1 MPARLACLALLA
13 LSLWGCRAPV
23 PGSPPDAGSAAGLP
37 VLPFG
42 GDFTLTGDDGAP
54 FHSDALRG
62 RVVLVFFGYS
72 SCPEACPTT
81 LSKLAVVS
89 RRLGDDASRV
99 KTLYVSVDPERD
111 SPAVLK
117 ADLAN
122 FRLDAVGLTGTK
134 REIDQVVAQYGA
146 EYAIVP
152 TPESAARYTVTH
164 STWVYALDPQG
175 KTRLRFPYEASVDE
189 VVTGIR
195 RLLE

>member
-1 MPARLACLALLA
+1 MRRRRACLVLLA
-13 LSLWGCRAPV
+13 LGIGACRGTTPGGGGDAP
-23 PGSPPDAGSAAGLP
+23 PA
-37 VLPFG
+37 LPFG
-42 GDFTLTGDDGAP
+42 GDFTLTGDDGRP
-54 FHSDALRG
+54 FSSRTLRG
-62 RVVLVFFGYS
+62 KVVLVFFGYS

-111 SPAVLK
+111 SPAVLR

-122 FRLDAVGLTGTK
+122 FRLDAIGLTGTK
-134 REIDQVVAQYGA
+134 AEIDRVVAQYGA
-146 EYAIVP
+146 EYEIIP

-175 KTRLRFPYEASVDE
+175 RTRLRFPYEASVADI
-189 VVTGIR
+189 VTGIQ
-195 RLLE
+195 RLLHEG